1 MPKILFIH
9 RKGKSIVLK
18 RDKKISYE
26 KRKSLYGILFVSPWI
41 IGFILFFLKP
51 FVQSLAFSF
60 SDVTTDMGGFK
71 LSFTGLSNYKFVLF
85 ESAKYVDNVVE
96 SFADFVSQVPI
107 IFILSLIIAVVL
119 NGKFAGRTFFRSL
132 FFIPAIISTGVVMSY
147 ISGDAVMEGM
157 RSTNAAEGSA
167 YATGLIDFNAVFN
180 GLGLPTSFGNI
191 ILEYINDIFNL
202 IWNCGVQI
210 VLFVSGLQSIPEQLY
225 EVSKVEGASKWE
237 EFWYITVPMLRFSMI
252 LVLVFT
258 AIEFCASDTNKAMSQ
273 AYTLLVEQQIYDES
287 ATMMWLF
294 FLVIGAVFGGVM
306 FLLQHYVFR
315 KWD

>member
-1 MPKILFIH
+1 M
-9 RKGKSIVLK
+9 K
-18 RDKKISYE
+18 RDKKMRYE
-26 KRKSLYGILFVSPWI
+26 QRKSLYGFMFVSPWI
-41 IGFILFFLKP
+41 IGFVLFFLKP
-51 FVQSLAFSF
+51 FIQSLVFSF
-60 SDVTTDMGGFK
+60 SDVSTDIGGFK
-71 LSFTGLSNYKFVLF
+71 TAFVGLKNYKFALF
-85 ESAKYVDNVVE
+85 ESAKFVDNVLV
-96 SFADFVSQVPI
+96 SFTDFVSQVPI

-119 NGKFAGRTFFRSL
+119 NGKFTGRTFFRSL
-132 FFIPAIISTGVVMSY
+132 FFIPAIISTGVVMGF

-157 RSTNAAEGSA
+157 RSTNGAEGSA
-167 YATGLIDFNAVFN
+167 YAVGLIDFNAVFK
-180 GLGLPTSFGNI
+180 GLGLPQSFGNV
-191 ILEYINDIFNL
+191 ILEYINSIFDL
-202 IWNCGVQI
+202 IWSCGIQI

-258 AIEFCASDTNKAMSQ
+258 AIEFCASDDNRAMNQ

-294 FLVIGAVFGGVM
+294 FIVIGLVFGGVI
-306 FLLQHYVFR
+306 LLLERLIFR